1 MAALEPGAGV
11 EGDPWRMGWPA
22 LTVGETVSGRL
33 GKDSELLDEG
43 SYADYYVVY
52 GEAGQRV
59 VLEWHSADFDAFLIV
74 FNDRG
79 ELAALDDD
87 SAGGT
92 NARVEM
98 TFPVAGTYFVV
109 VNAYWPASGGSYFLP
124 LSDAAEPALDF
135 DRAMQLI
142 ERPRR
147 DAWLSDAELREA
159 ERLLEQLLELV
170 RSRR

>member
-1 MAALEPGAGV
+1 PRARGGGGGRPVENGLAGADRG
-11 EGDPWRMGWPA
+11 GNGQR
-22 LTVGETVSGRL
+22 RL

-109 VNAYWPASGGSYFLP
+109 VNAYWPASGGSYFPP

-142 ERPRR
+142 ERLRR